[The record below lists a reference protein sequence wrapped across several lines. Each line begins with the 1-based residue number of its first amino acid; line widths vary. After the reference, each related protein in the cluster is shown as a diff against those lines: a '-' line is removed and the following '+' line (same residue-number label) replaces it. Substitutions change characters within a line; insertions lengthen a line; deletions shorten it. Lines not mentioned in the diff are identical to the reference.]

1 MSTFK
6 KEVVQFIYYFMIEIF
21 ISMYFVETQLQ
32 NPNDFSLSFIWF
44 IALTITAS
52 TCLWSFIALDV
63 SALFFV
69 TFCLVYFP
77 VNSTFKIQYVAILFV
92 FLIGSYLVRSNNF
105 FFCYYKDKATWQSNE
120 NLYLSITDDLTG
132 VGNRRALDI
141 TFNSKSVGWALRK
154 SKITIIM
161 FDVDFFKIY
170 NDTFGHLA
178 GDNCLRKIIKCIAP
192 IT

>member
-32 NPNDFSLSFIWF
+32 NPNDFSLSFLLF

-69 TFCLVYFP
+69 TFCLVYIP
-77 VNSTFKIQYVAILFV
+77 VNLTFKIQYVAIFLF
-92 FLIGSYLVRSNNF
+92 S
-105 FFCYYKDKATWQSNE
+105 
-120 NLYLSITDDLTG
+120 
-132 VGNRRALDI
+132 
-141 TFNSKSVGWALRK
+141 
-154 SKITIIM
+154 
-161 FDVDFFKIY
+161 
-170 NDTFGHLA
+170 
-178 GDNCLRKIIKCIAP
+178 
-192 IT
+192 